1 MILAMTVDLCVRTS
15 VVVNITAIKHSRTT
29 WRMIIFEVKKV
40 SLKKFGQF
48 GRPLEILLVRYD
60 GTVVQ
65 DVWD

>member
-1 MILAMTVDLCVRTS
+1 
-15 VVVNITAIKHSRTT
+15 
-29 WRMIIFEVKKV
+29 MIIFEVKKV